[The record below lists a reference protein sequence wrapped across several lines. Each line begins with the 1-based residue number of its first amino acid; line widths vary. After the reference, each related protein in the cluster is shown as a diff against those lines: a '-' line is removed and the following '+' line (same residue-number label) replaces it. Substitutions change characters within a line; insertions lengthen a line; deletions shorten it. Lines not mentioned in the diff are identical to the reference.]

1 LALAQLTTS
10 IPVPENGVGGKTI
23 LHRSMW
29 EKNTEDADLLSRSNK
44 KIKVGTKKITLINEE
59 ISYSKNGFQQQKF
72 LATGIIY
79 KDSLVGSYF
88 FNLVSLEEGQV
99 EDYIFEE

>member
-1 LALAQLTTS
+1 VEKQFYIGAC
-10 IPVPENGVGGKTI
+10 GKKTLRMLI
-23 LHRSMW
+23 YYRDQTRKS
-29 EKNTEDADLLSRSNK
+29 KS
-44 KIKVGTKKITLINEE
+44 GQKKITLINEE